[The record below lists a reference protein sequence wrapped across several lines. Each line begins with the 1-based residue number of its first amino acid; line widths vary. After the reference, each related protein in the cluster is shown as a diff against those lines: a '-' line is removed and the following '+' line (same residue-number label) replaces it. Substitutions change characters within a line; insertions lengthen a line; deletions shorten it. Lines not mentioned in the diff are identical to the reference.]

1 MIFSTNK
8 NGENMKNLATIVTVL
23 ILIITLSTTAFA
35 GDKST
40 KKYEYTQNT
49 IESLIEGLNSD
60 NKGLKTS
67 CAYLLGELDVT
78 EGIIPLMR
86 LLRNDESEE
95 VRICAALALY
105 KIGTPISIFAVKQAI
120 RFDESDRVSKLAA
133 KFYYDYLRSNQQ
145 PDVKGKDKTY
155 AVID

>member
-1 MIFSTNK
+1 
-8 NGENMKNLATIVTVL
+8 MKNLAGIVT
-23 ILIITLSTTAFA
+23 ILFLFIILSSIAFA
-35 GDKST
+35 GDNST

-49 IESLIEGLNSD
+49 IASLLEGLNSD
-60 NKGLKTS
+60 NTGLKTS
-67 CAYLLGELDVT
+67 CAYLLGELNVT

-105 KIGTPISIFAVKQAI
+105 KIGTPVSIFAVKQAI
-120 RFDESDRVSKLAA
+120 RFDESDRVSRLAA
-133 KFYYDYLRSNQQ
+133 KFYYDYLRSNQRA
-145 PDVKGKDKTY
+145 DVKGEDKTY

>member
-1 MIFSTNK
+1 
-8 NGENMKNLATIVTVL
+8 MKNLTTTVTVL
-23 ILIITLSTTAFA
+23 ILIITLFTTAFA
-35 GDKST
+35 GDNST

-49 IESLIEGLNSD
+49 VSSLIEGLKSD
-60 NKGLKTS
+60 NTGLKTC
-67 CAYLLGELDVT
+67 CAYLIGELNVT

-86 LLRNDESEE
+86 LLRNDESDE

-120 RFDESDRVSKLAA
+120 RFAESKRVSKLAA
-133 KFYYDYLRSNQQ
+133 KFYYDYLRSNQLN
-145 PDVKGKDKTY
+145 DVKGKDKSY

>member
-1 MIFSTNK
+1 
-8 NGENMKNLATIVTVL
+8 MKNLVTILTAL
-23 ILIITLSTTAFA
+23 IFTITLSTTAFA

-49 IESLIEGLNSD
+49 ISSLIEGLNSE
-60 NKGLKTS
+60 NRGLKTS
-67 CAYLLGELDVT
+67 CAYMLGELNVT

-86 LLRNDESEE
+86 LLRNDECEE

-120 RFDESDRVSKLAA
+120 RFDESKRVSKLAA
-133 KFYYDYLRSNQQ
+133 KFYYDYLRSNQRA
-145 PDVKGKDKTY
+145 DVKGEDKTY